1 MPYIEH
7 KKRQIYFED
16 TGDGPVL
23 VLGHSFLCS
32 TEMWCEQIGPL
43 AEAHRVVNIDYR
55 GHGRSDPGDEPFTL
69 YDLLDDTLAIL
80 DHLEIESAVWGGLST
95 GGMVA
100 LRAALTTPDRVR
112 GLILMDTDAG
122 AERRVVAMKYRA
134 MIAGARIVGI
144 RPLIPLVLPLMF
156 GRTTLRNNRALVEQW
171 RPKLMEPD
179 IATISRWA
187 EALINREP
195 LLPRLSEI
203 DVPTLVVVGSE
214 DKSLPP
220 SLSREMDK
228 RLPDSELVVVPEAG
242 HLSALE
248 QPEAVTAAILEF
260 LKF

>member
-1 MPYIEH
+1 MPYVEC
-7 KKRQIYFED
+7 KRRQIYFED
-16 TGDGPVL
+16 TGNGPAV

-32 TEMWCEQIGPL
+32 TEMWCGQIGPL
-43 AEAHRVVNIDYR
+43 ARAHRVVNIDYR

-69 YDLLDDTLAIL
+69 YDLLDDSLAVL
-80 DHLEIESAVWGGLST
+80 DHLEIEDAVWGGLST

-100 LRAALTTPDRVR
+100 LRAALKNPDRVR

-134 MIAGARIVGI
+134 MIAGAQIMGI
-144 RPLIPLVLPLMF
+144 RPFIPLVLPLMF

-179 IATISRWA
+179 IATISRWTQ
-187 EALINREP
+187 ALVKRDS
-195 LLPRLSEI
+195 LLTRLSEVDI
-203 DVPTLVVVGSE
+203 PTLIIVGSE
-214 DKSLPP
+214 DKSLPS
-220 SLSREMDK
+220 SLSREMDR

-248 QPEAVTAAILEF
+248 QPEAVTTAILEF
-260 LKF
+260 LKS